1 MRQFTSRWRKEYLL
15 NLRENSQV
23 NRKRQTTEELT
34 VGDIV
39 IIKNDKTNRS
49 FWRLGR
55 IEQLIAGGDGM
66 NRAAMVKVSNED
78 GKSGMLR
85 RSIEHLVPL
94 EVNANISEIKPDEDR
109 NLSLVRDS
117 DETPNRPRRA
127 AAIASEDLRRELL
140 DNKLIIKLTLVLIT
154 RNVISAGSVKNL
166 RTYCLTNACS
176 QALNSPEIRVST
188 CCCLLL

>member
-1 MRQFTSRWRKEYLL
+1 M
-15 NLRENSQV
+15 NS
-23 NRKRQTTEELT
+23 KRLKTEEST

-85 RSIEHLVPL
+85 RSIEHL
-94 EVNANISEIKPDEDR
+94 EVNANISEIKPDEDG

-117 DETPNRPRRA
+117 DQTPNRPRRA
-127 AAIASEDLRRELL
+127 AAIASEDLRTELL
-140 DNKLIIKLTLVLIT
+140 DNKLL
-154 RNVISAGSVKNL
+154 
-166 RTYCLTNACS
+166 
-176 QALNSPEIRVST
+176 
-188 CCCLLL
+188 